1 MVTLMLMLT
10 SVLAFDGGLPC
21 ESTLWLG
28 EVGVLFGSDA
38 VVLMCTSG
46 GGERLVVSSP
56 EPQTKVCCSIA
67 EDLRQLPVSDSP
79 KAEGM
84 LHAPETFMGKL
95 TMGFGCC
102 RAEGG
107 NNDCLRGNST
117 RCSIDELPKRY
128 SSTET
133 STRDL
138 PPIGG
143 FHEYTAD
150 QKTAARWNPKSCLV
164 ATGGKFRDDA
174 LGNLTMNM
182 FQAGLGD
189 RGGSL
194 AVTSKVSLGR
204 TMS

>member
-28 EVGVLFGSDA
+28 EVDVLFGSDA
-38 VVLMCTSG
+38 VVLMCTWG
-46 GGERLVVSSP
+46 GGEWLVVSSP
-56 EPQTKVCCSIA
+56 APQTKVCCSIA

-84 LHAPETFMGKL
+84 LHAPETFGGKL

-128 SSTET
+128 GEDVDVHLRYLVEGRADAVEEA
-133 STRDL
+133 RDFGRCEIECCVQFL
-138 PPIGG
+138 RRRVMS
-143 FHEYTAD
+143 D
-150 QKTAARWNPKSCLV
+150 LV
-164 ATGGKFRDDA
+164 LKKAVYAGVVFIT
-174 LGNLTMNM
+174 NL
-182 FQAGLGD
+182 FGD
-189 RGGSL
+189 GQHPLHPR
-194 AVTSKVSLGR
+194 
-204 TMS
+204 